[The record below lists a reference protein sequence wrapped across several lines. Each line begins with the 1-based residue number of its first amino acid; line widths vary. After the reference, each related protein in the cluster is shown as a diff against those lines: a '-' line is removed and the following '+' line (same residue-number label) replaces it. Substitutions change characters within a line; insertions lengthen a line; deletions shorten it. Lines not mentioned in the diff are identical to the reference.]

1 MRIVGSFGSISHR
14 WGIRAGAVVLATA
27 LVGAPTL
34 QLGGGEAHGEPEE
47 AGHKPSSLTDEIP
60 FFAGGLLALSDADM
74 RAQAYIDDEIGPA
87 IGDRDTL
94 ALIRSGAG
102 FTPDV
107 RETEVSNSVWG
118 VPTAL
123 VGVTPDGDYAFVPE
137 VRRRRDRDDRS
148 FMDDLTFSTRVSV
161 VDLRGKRPRVVQVA
175 DSGGF
180 AAYGLS
186 VSPRGDYVA
195 VSNWAAPGE
204 ESGIPEGG
212 GRQISIMPFRNGR
225 LGRPQLFGMN
235 DIPGPNVFPNTI
247 AWHPSGRYLA
257 LTVGLRNLVAF
268 YRVTETAGSRL
279 DVEPWGRPVQ
289 TGPFPFP
296 GVWTPDG
303 RFFIAGVMEWNEVDV
318 TDANAPPGSL
328 AIVRFDPRP
337 ADGLRHTLGTSGHTG
352 INPEG
357 LAISPDGRHLVTVNL
372 RYSHLPDGYD
382 RLRPPTTSSI
392 TLLTF
397 DRNTGETE
405 VVDERTFDGILP
417 QGVVFDRTGTHVAH
431 AVFDVHAAKSGR
443 GAVRF
448 WRVQRDGEPR
458 LEPLPTEIST
468 VRGTHALAVVP

>member
-1 MRIVGSFGSISHR
+1 
-14 WGIRAGAVVLATA
+14 
-27 LVGAPTL
+27 
-34 QLGGGEAHGEPEE
+34 
-47 AGHKPSSLTDEIP
+47 
-60 FFAGGLLALSDADM
+60 
-74 RAQAYIDDEIGPA
+74 
-87 IGDRDTL
+87 
-94 ALIRSGAG
+94 
-102 FTPDV
+102 
-107 RETEVSNSVWG
+107 
-118 VPTAL
+118 
-123 VGVTPDGDYAFVPE
+123 
-137 VRRRRDRDDRS
+137 
-148 FMDDLTFSTRVSV
+148 
-161 VDLRGKRPRVVQVA
+161 VQVA

>member
-1 MRIVGSFGSISHR
+1 MRTFQSVR
-14 WGIRAGAVVLATA
+14 AVPRRVLRRAGALVLATA
-27 LVGAPTL
+27 LLGVLAL
-34 QLGGGEAHGEPEE
+34 QLGRDDAQGKSDDGGQVQ
-47 AGHKPSSLTDEIP
+47 SSLGEEIP
-60 FFAGGLLALSDADM
+60 FSGDLLALSDSDL

-94 ALIRSGAG
+94 TLLRAG
-102 FTPDV
+102 TGTTP
-107 RETEVSNSVWG
+107 ETQEAEVSNSVWG
-118 VPTAL
+118 VPNSTI
-123 VGVTPDGDYAFVPE
+123 GVTPDGNYALVPE
-137 VRRRRDRDDRS
+137 VRRQRDGDDRS
-148 FMDDLTFSTRVSV
+148 FMNDLTFTTRISV
-161 VDLRGKRPRVVQVA
+161 VDLRGERPRVVQVA
-175 DSGGF
+175 DSDGF

-204 ESGIPEGG
+204 ESGIPEGE

-225 LGRPQLFGMN
+225 LGEPQLFGMN

-257 LTVGLRNLVAF
+257 VTVGTRDLVAF
-268 YRVTETAGSRL
+268 YRVTEKQGSRL
-279 DVEPWGRPVQ
+279 DVEPWGRPVK

-303 RFFIAGVMEWNEVDV
+303 RFFIAGVMEWNQDDV

-328 AIVRFDPRP
+328 AIVRFDSRP
-337 ADGLRHTLGTSGHTG
+337 SEGVHHSLRTSGETG

-372 RYSHLPDGYD
+372 QYSHLPDDFD

-397 DRNTGETE
+397 NRKTGETK
-405 VVDERTFDGILP
+405 VVDEHTFDGILP
-417 QGVVFDRTGTHVAH
+417 QGAVFDRTGTHVAH
-431 AVFDVHAAKSGR
+431 AVFDFHAEKSGR

-448 WRVQRDGEPR
+448 WKVHRDGEPR
-458 LEPLPTEIST
+458 LEPIRTEVST
-468 VRGTHALAVVP
+468 VRGTHSLAVLP